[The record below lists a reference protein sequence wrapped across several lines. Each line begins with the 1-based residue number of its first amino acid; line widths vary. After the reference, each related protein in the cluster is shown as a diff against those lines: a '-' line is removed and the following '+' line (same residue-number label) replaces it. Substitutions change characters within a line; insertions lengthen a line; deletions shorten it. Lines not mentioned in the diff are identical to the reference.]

1 MARRAPR
8 VLTPSDLGAETLG
21 RVHVGGRVV
30 QAGAGTLTLA
40 DAFGLVHAE
49 GRTLAALP
57 GEILVLRGVYD
68 GKRLTGA
75 SVVERATGE
84 EPRATGDFARLAFGE
99 RGRNLRFRSVALAA
113 VRDYFAAE
121 RFLEVATPFRVRAP
135 GVDANVDALRAE
147 GGFLITSPELHMK
160 RLLVGG
166 MPRIF
171 EVARVSRA
179 DESGTLHEPEFTLI
193 EWYRA
198 FADPPAIRADTEAL
212 VARVAR
218 AISGKDRL
226 VTPDGRSL
234 STRRPFPCLS
244 VREAFRRYAGVKDA
258 SALAERDEARYFE
271 LLVGRVEPAL
281 AEFDRPVFLC
291 DYPRSQAALARISES
306 DPSVG
311 ERFELYAGGVEL
323 SNGYGE
329 LTDAQEQEAR
339 FIAERDRRRAEKRRV
354 YPLDRRFLA
363 ALREGMPRASGNA
376 LGFDR
381 LLMLATGAKSIAEV
395 TAFPA
400 RDAF

>member
-1 MARRAPR
+1 MPTRPSR
-8 VLTPSDLGAETLG
+8 VLAPSDLGAGTRG
-21 RVHVGGRVV
+21 RVRVGGRVV
-30 QAGAGTLTLA
+30 HAAPGSLTLA
-40 DAFGLVHAE
+40 DAFALVHVD
-49 GRTLAALP
+49 GTKLDAAI
-57 GEILVLRGVYD
+57 GELLVVRGAYD
-68 GKRLTGA
+68 GARITRARIL
-75 SVVERATGE
+75 ERAPGA
-84 EPRATGDFARLAFGE
+84 EPHAAGDFARLTFSE
-99 RGRNLRFRSVALAA
+99 RGRNLRQRAAALGA
-113 VRDYFAAE
+113 VREYFATE
-121 RFLEVATPFRVRAP
+121 RFVEVSTPFRVRAP

-147 GGFLITSPELHMK
+147 GGYLITSPELHLK

-179 DESGTLHEPEFTLI
+179 DESGTLHEPEFTLL

-198 FADPPAIRADTEAL
+198 FADQTEIRADTEAL

-218 AISGKDRL
+218 AVSGKDRL
-226 VTPDGRSL
+226 ITPDGRTL

-244 VREAFRRYAGVKDA
+244 VRDAFRRYAGVRDA

-271 LLVGRVEPAL
+271 LLVSRVEPAL
-281 AEFDRPVFLC
+281 AAFDRPVFLC
-291 DYPRSQAALARISES
+291 DYPRSQAALARLSAD

-329 LTDAQEQEAR
+329 LTDPVEQEQR
-339 FIAERDRRRAEKRRV
+339 FIAERDRRRSEKRRV

-363 ALREGMPRASGNA
+363 SLREGMPRASGNA

-381 LLMLATGAKSIAEV
+381 LLMLALGAKSIAQV
-395 TAFPA
+395 IAFPV
-400 RDAF
+400 RE

>member
-1 MARRAPR
+1 MPARPPR
-8 VLTPSDLGAETLG
+8 VLAPSDLAAGARR

-30 QAGAGTLTLA
+30 HAEPGAVTLA
-40 DAFGLVHAE
+40 DAFITVRVE
-49 GRTLAALP
+49 GAKLDAAP
-57 GEILVLRGVYD
+57 GELLVVRGLYD
-68 GKRLTGA
+68 RGRVTDA
-75 SVVERATGE
+75 RVVERAAGA
-84 EPRATGDFARLAFGE
+84 EPHASGDFARLTFSQ
-99 RGRNLRFRSVALAA
+99 RGRNLRQRATALNA
-113 VRDYFAAE
+113 VRAYFAAE
-121 RFLEVATPFRVRAP
+121 NFVEVSTPFRVKAP

-147 GGFLITSPELHMK
+147 GGYLITSPELHLK

-179 DESGTLHEPEFTLI
+179 DESGALHEPEFTLL

-198 FADPPAIRADTEAL
+198 FADPAEIRADTEAL
-212 VARVAR
+212 VAHVAR

-226 VTPDGRSL
+226 ITPDGRTV

-244 VREAFRRYAGVKDA
+244 VREAFRRYAGIRDA
-258 SALAERDEARYFE
+258 SLLAERDEARYFE
-271 LLVGRVEPAL
+271 LLVSRVEPAL
-281 AEFDRPVFLC
+281 AAFDRPVFLC
-291 DYPRSQAALARISES
+291 DYPRSQAALARLSPS

-329 LTDAQEQEAR
+329 LTDPVEQEQR
-339 FIAERDRRRAEKRRV
+339 FIAERERRRAEKRRV

-381 LLMLATGAKSIAEV
+381 LLMLALGAKSIADV
-395 TAFPA
+395 IAFPA
-400 RDAF
+400 D